1 MSQHCFSKW
10 LHAWQLHY
18 LNQCWLTISMAHWQS
33 PDSNITRYPS
43 HQLPRLA
50 WKLLISLKS
59 SRGQWDNLSNFLRNL
74 VIHVA
79 GIGRHVFVFEKCIC
93 RKSSF
98 STVLLF
104 LWIIPQID
112 LFLHAF
118 IYLSKCLI
126 LYILMYLKGVNTSIA
141 GTVMILVRKK
151 SQFYLVS
158 MLCNDGLEMQP
169 ASVSSGLVTW

>member
-1 MSQHCFSKW
+1 MVTDVMSQHCFSKW
-10 LHAWQLHY
+10 LVAWQLHY

-79 GIGRHVFVFEKCIC
+79 GIGRHVFVFEK
-93 RKSSF
+93 
-98 STVLLF
+98 
-104 LWIIPQID
+104 
-112 LFLHAF
+112 
-118 IYLSKCLI
+118 
-126 LYILMYLKGVNTSIA
+126 MYLQKIKFQYSIIIFMNYSPNWSVFA
-141 GTVMILVRKK
+141 C
-151 SQFYLVS
+151 FYLPLQ
-158 MLCNDGLEMQP
+158 MLNPLHSDVPERSEHIYCWHSND
-169 ASVSSGLVTW
+169 TC